1 MKGSVFLLSR
11 YDWIREQPFVFM
23 AHKLWGGGIFFIAMF
38 DRKFFYRDP
47 KDTKNIKSN
56 SALFNKIFVYFFF
69 FFLPIYH

>member
-38 DRKFFYRDP
+38 DRKNNYRDP
-47 KDTKNIKSN
+47 KDTKNI
-56 SALFNKIFVYFFF
+56 
-69 FFLPIYH
+69 